1 MILFEDAVNI
11 VLSNAITLDAERIDI
26 SESVGRILAEDL
38 FSDMDMPPFDKSAV
52 DGFAC
57 MTYDLKLL
65 NETPQNHIQQTIILQ
80 VDETIA
86 AGSIPGKM
94 IQPGHCSKIMTGAMV
109 PPGAGCV
116 VMVEDTEPAG
126 ENLVRINQATE
137 SKNICYKG
145 EDIKTGDLVL
155 HQGIQIAPAHVAV
168 LAAIGATN
176 PLVSMLPR
184 VGIISTGDE
193 LVEPS
198 RTPGPAQIRN
208 SNAWQLEAQ
217 LKTVPAITAYYGI
230 ASDESSQLRNM
241 IGLAMEENDVV
252 LLTGGVSMGEFDFV
266 PAIMEEAGVEILFK
280 SVAIQPGKPT
290 VFGRRNN
297 TIIFGLPGNPVSSF
311 VVFEML
317 VRPFLR
323 HMMGI
328 AVDPPMFILPMGVD
342 FSRRKSARKSMIPV
356 MIRDGAVYP
365 VDYHGSAHINAYA
378 MASGILVMQIG
389 TTVIHKGEPVHVR
402 PI

>member
-11 VLSNAITLDAERIDI
+11 VLSSAITLGTERIDI

-57 MTYDLKLL
+57 MTHDLHML
-65 NETPQNHIQQTIILQ
+65 NNASQNHIQQAINLH

-86 AGSIPGKM
+86 AGSIPCKM
-94 IQPGHCSKIMTGAMV
+94 IQPDHCSKIMTGAMV
-109 PPGAGCV
+109 PPGADCV

-126 ENLVRINQATE
+126 ENLVRINRTTAA
-137 SKNICYKG
+137 KNICYKG

-155 HQGIQIAPAHVAV
+155 HQGLQIAPAHVAV
-168 LAAIGATN
+168 LATIGAIN
-176 PLVSMLPR
+176 PLVSKLPR

-198 RTPGPAQIRN
+198 ITPGPAQIRN

-217 LKTVPAITAYYGI
+217 LKTVPAIPAYYGI
-230 ASDESSQLRNM
+230 ASDEASELRKI

-280 SVAIQPGKPT
+280 SIAIQPGKPT

-297 TIIFGLPGNPVSSF
+297 TFIFGLPGNPVSSF
-311 VVFEML
+311 VLFEMM
-317 VRPFLR
+317 VRQFLR
-323 HMMGI
+323 RMMG
-328 AVDPPMFILPMGVD
+328 VSLDPPMFILPMGVD
-342 FSRRKSARKSMIPV
+342 FSRRKSDRKSMVPV
-356 MIRDGAVYP
+356 TIRDGSVYP
-365 VDYHGSAHINAYA
+365 VDYHGSAHINAYT

>member
-1 MILFEDAVNI
+1 MILFEEAVNI
-11 VLSNAITLDAERIDI
+11 VLSNTITLGAQRIDI

-52 DGFAC
+52 DGYAC
-57 MTYDLKLL
+57 MTHDMDML
-65 NETPQNHIQQTIILQ
+65 NKAPQNHQHRNTILQ

-94 IQPGHCSKIMTGAMV
+94 VQPGHCSKIMTGAMI
-109 PPGAGCV
+109 PPGANCV

-126 ENLVRINQATE
+126 ENMVRIHRVTAAR
-137 SKNICYKG
+137 NICYQG
-145 EDIKTGDLVL
+145 EDIKSGDLVL
-155 HQGIQIAPAHVAV
+155 PKGLQIAPAHVAV
-168 LAAIGATN
+168 LATIGAIN

-198 RTPGPAQIRN
+198 ITPGPAQIRN

-217 LKTVPAITAYYGI
+217 LKTVPAIPAYYGI
-230 ASDESSQLRNM
+230 ASDEASQLRKI

-297 TIIFGLPGNPVSSF
+297 TFIFGLPGNPVSSF
-311 VVFEML
+311 VLFEMM
-317 VRPFLR
+317 VRQFLR
-323 HMMGI
+323 RMMSI
-328 AVDPPMFILPMGVD
+328 SVDPPMFILPMGVD
-342 FSRRKSARKSMIPV
+342 FTRRKSARKSMIPV
-356 MIRDGAVYP
+356 IIRDGAVYP
-365 VDYHGSAHINAYA
+365 VDYHGSAHINAYT
-378 MASGILVMQIG
+378 MATGILVMQIG
-389 TTVIHKGEPVHVR
+389 TTIIHKGEPVHVR